1 MLFKYWWIDMNKNKK
16 PTRNKFNPVA
26 KNARKFNKFMVHS
39 DKYKELRSGHI
50 KHKGRH
56 FDKDV

>member
-1 MLFKYWWIDMNKNKK
+1 MYDGNVSMIAKDK
-16 PTRNKFNPVA
+16 RQNKFNPVA
-26 KNARKFNKFMVHS
+26 KNARRFNKYMVHS
-39 DKYKELRSGHI
+39 DKYKEFKKGHI

>member
-1 MLFKYWWIDMNKNKK
+1 MNKNKK
-16 PTRNKFNPVA
+16 PIRNKFNPVA

-39 DKYKELRSGHI
+39 DKYKEFKSGHI